1 MRLWALGSWHDGNR
15 VIEVRNPYDGR
26 LIDSVPKASSD
37 LVREAIAYAHD
48 YDFSL
53 TAWERFEILRKVH
66 DGIQRDAD
74 KLARTI
80 SMESGKTLRDAH
92 IEIRRSM
99 QTFLFSAEEAKR
111 ITGETLAVDASAG
124 MPESLGIVIRE
135 PLGVV
140 VAIGPFN
147 YPLNLL
153 AHKIGPAIA
162 ANNAV
167 IVKPA
172 SSTPLTA
179 LKLAELFIEAGI
191 PSRMLQLVTG
201 DASEIS
207 DALLT
212 DPRVR
217 KITFTGS
224 IPVGKAICAKAG
236 LQAVCMEL
244 GGNDPLIVLNDADL
258 DKCIPVAVD
267 GAFGNNGQ
275 RCTSIKR
282 IIIEQGIA
290 DQFLDRFTAET
301 AKLKVGDQLDPATD
315 VGPLIDTET
324 AAEIEDRVTRSIADG
339 ARLVLGNR
347 RESALYWPTI
357 LDNVTPTMP
366 VVADETFGPVAP
378 LIRVANF
385 EEAISVA
392 NATPFGLQMGIFTN
406 DLTKAIAAIRRLKAG
421 AVMVNKGPGF
431 RAEHLP
437 FGGVKD
443 SGIGRE
449 GVKYAVESMTTLK
462 TIVI

>member
-1 MRLWALGSWHDGNR
+1 MKFWALGQWQDGER
-15 VIEVRNPYDGR
+15 VIEVRNPYDGA
-26 LIDSVPKASSD
+26 LIGTVPKASAE
-37 LVREAIAYAHD
+37 LVTEAIAFAHG
-48 YDFSL
+48 YDFGL
-53 TAWERFEILRKVH
+53 TAWERFEILRKVY
-66 DGIQRDAD
+66 DGIQRRAD
-74 KLARTI
+74 ELARTI
-80 SMESGKTLRDAH
+80 SLESGKTLRDAH
-92 IEIRRSM
+92 IEIKRSL

-111 ITGETLAVDASAG
+111 ITGETVAVDASAG
-124 MPESLGIVIRE
+124 MPSSLGIVIRE

-153 AHKIGPAIA
+153 AHKVGPAIA

-167 IVKPA
+167 VVKPA

-179 LKLAELFIEAGI
+179 LKMAELFIEAGL
-191 PSRMLQLVTG
+191 PPRMLQVITG
-201 DASEIS
+201 DAREIS
-207 DALLT
+207 DALIT

-236 LQAVCMEL
+236 LQSVCMEL

-267 GAFGNNGQ
+267 GAFGNNGE

-282 IIIEQGIA
+282 IIIEEGIA
-290 DQFLDRFTAET
+290 DRFLARFAEET

-315 VGPLIDTET
+315 VGPLIDAAT
-324 AAEIEDRVTRSIADG
+324 AAEIEDKVSRSITAG
-339 ARLVLGNR
+339 ARLVLGNKR
-347 RESALYWPTI
+347 QGALYWPTI
-357 LDNVTPTMP
+357 LDNVTPDMP
-366 VVADETFGPVAP
+366 VVADETFGPIAP
-378 LIRVANF
+378 LIRVADF
-385 EEAISVA
+385 EEAIRVA
-392 NATPFGLQMGIFTN
+392 NDTPFGLQSGIFTN
-406 DLTKAIAAIRRLKAG
+406 DLTKAMAAARRLKAG
-421 AVMVNKGPGF
+421 AVKINKGPGF

>member
-1 MRLWALGSWHDGNR
+1 MKFWALGQWQDGER
-15 VIEVRNPYDGR
+15 VIEVRNPYDGA
-26 LIDSVPKASSD
+26 LIGTVPKASAE
-37 LVREAIAYAHD
+37 LVTEAIAFAHG
-48 YDFSL
+48 YDFGL
-53 TAWERFEILRKVH
+53 TAWGRFEILRKVY
-66 DGIQRDAD
+66 DGIERRAD
-74 KLARTI
+74 ELARTI
-80 SMESGKTLRDAH
+80 SLESGKTLRDAH
-92 IEIRRSM
+92 IEIKRSL

-111 ITGETLAVDASAG
+111 ITGETVAVDASAG
-124 MPESLGIVIRE
+124 MPSSLGIVIRE

-153 AHKIGPAIA
+153 AHKVGPAIA

-167 IVKPA
+167 VVKPA

-179 LKLAELFIEAGI
+179 LKMAELFIEAGT
-191 PSRMLQLVTG
+191 PSRMLQVITG
-201 DASEIS
+201 DAREIS
-207 DALLT
+207 DALIT

-236 LQAVCMEL
+236 LQSVCMEL

-267 GAFGNNGQ
+267 GAFGNNGE

-282 IIIEQGIA
+282 IIIEEGIA
-290 DQFLDRFTAET
+290 DRFLARFAEET

-315 VGPLIDTET
+315 VGPLIDAAT
-324 AAEIEDRVTRSIADG
+324 AAEIEDKVSRSITAG
-339 ARLVLGNR
+339 ARLVLGNKR
-347 RESALYWPTI
+347 QGALYWPTI
-357 LDNVTPTMP
+357 LDNVTPDMP

-378 LIRVANF
+378 LIRVADF
-385 EEAISVA
+385 EEAIRVA
-392 NATPFGLQMGIFTN
+392 NDTPFGLQSGIFTN
-406 DLTKAIAAIRRLKAG
+406 DLTKAMAAARRLKAG
-421 AVMVNKGPGF
+421 AVKINKGPGF

>member
-1 MRLWALGSWHDGNR
+1 MKFWALGEWQGGDR
-15 VIEVRNPYDGR
+15 LIEVRNPYDGA
-26 LIDSVPKASSD
+26 LIDTVPKASAE
-37 LVREAIAYAHD
+37 LVRQAIAYAHG
-48 YDFSL
+48 YDFGL

-66 DGIQRDAD
+66 DGIQRRAD
-74 KLARTI
+74 ELARTI
-80 SMESGKTLRDAH
+80 SLESGKTVRDAH
-92 IEIRRSM
+92 IEIRRSL

-111 ITGETLAVDASAG
+111 ITGETVAVDASAG
-124 MPESLGIVIRE
+124 MPSSLGIVIRE

-153 AHKIGPAIA
+153 AHKVGPAIA

-167 IVKPA
+167 VVKPA

-179 LKLAELFIEAGI
+179 LKMAELFIEAGA
-191 PSRMLQLVTG
+191 PPRMLQVITG
-201 DASEIS
+201 DARELS
-207 DALLT
+207 DALVT

-236 LQAVCMEL
+236 LQSVCMEL

-267 GAFGNNGQ
+267 GAFGNNGE

-282 IIIEQGIA
+282 IIIEAGIA
-290 DQFLDRFTAET
+290 DRFLERFAAET

-315 VGPLIDTET
+315 VGPLIDAAA
-324 AAEIEDRVTRSIADG
+324 AAEIEEKVSRSITAG

-347 RESALYWPTI
+347 REGALYWPTI
-357 LDNVTPTMP
+357 LDHVTPNMA

-378 LIRVANF
+378 LIRVADF
-385 EEAISVA
+385 EEALRVA
-392 NATPFGLQMGIFTN
+392 NDTPFGLQSGIFTN
-406 DLTKAIAAIRRLKAG
+406 DLAKAMAAARRLKAG
-421 AVMVNKGPGF
+421 AVKINKGPGF

>member
-1 MRLWALGSWHDGNR
+1 MKFWALGQWQNGER
-15 VIEVRNPYDGR
+15 VIEVRNPYDGA
-26 LIDSVPKASSD
+26 LIDTVPKASAE
-37 LVREAIAYAHD
+37 LVTEAIAFAHG

-53 TAWERFEILRKVH
+53 TAWERYEILHKVY
-66 DGIQRDAD
+66 DGIQRRAD
-74 KLARTI
+74 ELARTI
-80 SMESGKTLRDAH
+80 SLESGKTLRDAH
-92 IEIRRSM
+92 IEIKRSL

-111 ITGETLAVDASAG
+111 ITGETVSVDASAG
-124 MPESLGIVIRE
+124 MPSSLGIVIRE

-153 AHKIGPAIA
+153 AHKVGPAIA

-167 IVKPA
+167 VVKPA

-179 LKLAELFIEAGI
+179 LKLAELFIDAGI
-191 PSRMLQLVTG
+191 PPRMLQVITG
-201 DASEIS
+201 DAREIS
-207 DALLT
+207 DALIT
-212 DPRVR
+212 DSRVR

-236 LQAVCMEL
+236 LQSVCMEL
-244 GGNDPLIVLNDADL
+244 GGNDPLIVLKDADL

-267 GAFGNNGQ
+267 GAFGNNGE

-282 IIIEQGIA
+282 LIIEEGIA
-290 DQFLDRFTAET
+290 DRFLERFAAEA
-301 AKLKVGDQLDPATD
+301 AKLKVGDQMDPATD
-315 VGPLIDTET
+315 VGPLIDAAT
-324 AAEIEDRVTRSIADG
+324 AAEIEDRVSRSVTAG

-347 RESALYWPTI
+347 REGALYWPTI
-357 LDNVTPTMP
+357 LDNVTPDMP

-378 LIRVANF
+378 LIRVADF
-385 EEAISVA
+385 EEAIRVA
-392 NATPFGLQMGIFTN
+392 NDTPFGLQSGIFTN
-406 DLTKAIAAIRRLKAG
+406 DLAKAMAAARRLKVG
-421 AVMVNKGPGF
+421 AVKINKGPGF